1 MKHARLFSI
10 LMLVL
15 AGLMAMSLT
24 ACSGNSDDD
33 VDPTQQYKNRII
45 GYWYSSS
52 GSAYCF
58 SEGGTGYYRSGDVG
72 GDFHWT
78 MTGLQIDMTK
88 VVFYTPYSVWHAE
101 PMSAIYDPDV
111 NTLRIDGRIFTRT
124 KPTPKPGEE
133 PADSVA
139 TDTVA
144 AN

>member
-1 MKHARLFSI
+1 
-10 LMLVL
+10 MLVL

-24 ACSGNSDDD
+24 ACSGHSDDD

-78 MTGLQIDMTK
+78 MTGLQIDMTT

-101 PMSAIYDPDV
+101 PMSAMPTSKTCSTK
-111 NTLRIDGRIFTRT
+111 NTVSFGRAVRSHAIAVSSRRAFS
-124 KPTPKPGEE
+124 P
-133 PADSVA
+133 
-139 TDTVA
+139 
-144 AN
+144 